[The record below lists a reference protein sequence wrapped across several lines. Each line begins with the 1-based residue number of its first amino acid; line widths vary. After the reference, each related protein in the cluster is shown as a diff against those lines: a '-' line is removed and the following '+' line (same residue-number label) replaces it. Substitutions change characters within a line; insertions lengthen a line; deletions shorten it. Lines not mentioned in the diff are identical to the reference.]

1 MDGFAHL
8 HVHTEYSLLDGASRI
23 EDLIVRAKSLGMS
36 AIAITDH
43 GNMFGVI
50 TFYKAA
56 KKHGVKPII
65 GCEVYLAPASRKERD
80 EGSRLKYYHLILLA
94 ENNQGYRN
102 LIKLVSAA
110 NIEGMYYKP
119 RVDKELLREYH
130 EGIIALSA
138 CVAGEIPRAIL
149 QDNIARAEELIDEYV
164 DIFGRDNF
172 FLEIQKHGL
181 EEEVRVANALT
192 ELSKKHNVGLVV
204 TNDSHY
210 IDREDWEFHD
220 VLLCIQTNRLV
231 SDTDRLRFNS
241 DDYYLKSPAEMRN
254 LFPNIPEAADNT
266 LKIAERCNVEIEF
279 GRLQL
284 PHYLLPDGYSDSAI
298 YLRTLCNNL
307 INDRYNEIT
316 NAIRDRLAYELDII
330 HNMKYDDYFL
340 IVYDFIRYAKRVGI
354 AVGPGRGSAAGS
366 IVAYILGITE
376 LDPLKYDLLFERFLN
391 PERVTMPD
399 IDIDFC
405 YLRREEVIDY
415 VKRLYGEDHV
425 SQIATFGTMAAK
437 AAIRDVGRVLNMTF
451 NEVSEIVKLMP
462 NELKITID
470 KALETSRDF
479 RVIYESRPQVQ
490 RLIDLSKKLEGLP
503 RHSSTHAAGVVIAP
517 RPLTDFIPMMLSN
530 GMLVTQ
536 YDKDIIEELGLLKM
550 DFLGLRTLTAIS
562 DTVKNIKE
570 SRGEVLDLSKIPLD
584 DTKTAKMLS
593 EGKTG
598 AVFQMES
605 AGMTNLLRA
614 LQPQG
619 FTDLIPTVALYR
631 PGPLGSGMVEDFIER
646 KHGKRDIKYL
656 HPLLEPILKET
667 YGVILYQEQVMQVV
681 QALAG
686 FTLGQADIL
695 RRAMGKKKPEVLM
708 AQRENFMSGCIS
720 NGIDKGLANKIFEL
734 LMHFADYGF
743 NKSHSAAYALLAW
756 QTAYLKANYPVEFMA
771 AMMSSVMDSD
781 KVAEYIELARRMG
794 IKVLP
799 PNINVSNTTFNVDN
813 GAIRFG
819 LAAIKNIG
827 QMMIDSLVEVRRRG
841 GKFKSL
847 FDFCC
852 RIDHKILNKKAIE
865 SLVKCGAFD
874 SIDGHRTRQVAA
886 VDSAVA
892 EGLRQQSDAY
902 SGQVGLFGEE
912 DLSTVHF
919 ALPNIPDKPKRELLA
934 WEMETMGFYIY
945 GHPLDEYANRI
956 EGLTPISDIKS
967 GKVAEGKIV
976 KIAGMISNLRK
987 RKTKKG
993 DEMCRLILEGRLDK
1007 IEVTVFASTLRSN
1020 ATLIYLDSAVVVRGR
1035 VETSSEEVAI
1045 IAVDIQSA
1053 SIYEPDYYL
1062 TIPEALE
1069 KQETYTKLKTILQRH
1084 HGQRMVWLNRRGQ
1097 WQKLKSEYWV
1107 RYSEVLSLE
1116 LSTLLGTNNIRLY

>member
-1 MDGFAHL
+1 MEGFVHL
-8 HVHTEYSLLDGASRI
+8 HVHTAYSLLDGAGRI
-23 EDLIVRAKSLGMS
+23 EDLIVQIKSLGMN
-36 AIAITDH
+36 AVAITDH

-50 TFYKAA
+50 NFYKAA
-56 KKHGVKPII
+56 KKHGIKPII
-65 GCEVYLAPASRKERD
+65 GCEVYLAPASRKDRD
-80 EGSRLKYYHLILLA
+80 DSTRLKYYHLILIA
-94 ENNQGYRN
+94 ENNQGYSN
-102 LIKLVSAA
+102 LIKLISVA
-110 NIEGMYYKP
+110 NIEGMYYRP

-149 QDNIARAEELIDEYV
+149 QDNIAHAEELIDEYI

-181 EEEVRVANALT
+181 NEEVKVSNALI
-192 ELSKKHNVGLVV
+192 ELSHKHNVGLVV

-210 IDREDWEFHD
+210 INREDWEFHD
-220 VLLCIQTNRLV
+220 VLLCIQTNKLL
-231 SDTDRLRFNS
+231 SDRDRLRFNS
-241 DDYYLKSPAEMRN
+241 NDYYLKSSAEMRS
-254 LFPNIPEAADNT
+254 LFPDLPEAADNT
-266 LKIAERCNVEIEF
+266 LKIAERCNVNIEF

-284 PHYLLPDGYSDSAI
+284 PHYKLPVGYTDSAA
-298 YLRTLCNNL
+298 YLRVLCDSL
-307 INDRYNEIT
+307 INNRYDMVTNEI
-316 NAIRDRLAYELDII
+316 NERLDYELDTI
-330 HNMKYDDYFL
+330 HNMHYDDYFL
-340 IVYDFIRYAKRVGI
+340 IVYDFIRYAKSVGI

-470 KALETSRDF
+470 KALETSKEF
-479 RVIYESRPQVQ
+479 RKAYENKQEVR
-490 RLIDLSKKLEGLP
+490 RLIDLSRKLEGLP

-517 RPLTDFIPMMLSN
+517 RPLTDLIPMMLSN

-562 DTVKNIKE
+562 DAVKNIKQ
-570 SRGEVLDLSKIPLD
+570 SRGEDIDLSKIPLE
-584 DTKTAKMLS
+584 DTKTAQMLS
-593 EGKTG
+593 KGKTG

-605 AGMTNLLRA
+605 AGMTNLIRA
-614 LQPQG
+614 LRPQG

-646 KHGKRDIKYL
+646 KHGKREIEYL

-708 AQRENFMSGCIS
+708 AQRENFFNGCIN
-720 NGIDKGLANKIFEL
+720 NGIDKSLADKIFEL

-799 PNINVSNTTFNVDN
+799 PDINISNTTFNVDN

-827 QMMIDSLVEVRRRG
+827 QMMIDSLVEVRQCG
-841 GKFKSL
+841 GAFKSL

-874 SIDGHRTRQVAA
+874 SIDKHRTRQVAA
-886 VDSAVA
+886 VDRAVA
-892 EGLRQQSDAY
+892 EGLRQQSDDT
-902 SGQVGLFGEE
+902 SGQIGLFGEE
-912 DLSTVHF
+912 ELSTVNF
-919 ALPNIPDKPKRELLA
+919 ALPNIPEKPRREILA
-934 WEMETMGFYIY
+934 WEMETMGFYIS
-945 GHPLDEYANRI
+945 GHPLDEYIDRI
-956 EGLTPISDIKS
+956 KGLTSIADIKS
-967 GKVAEGKIV
+967 GKIAEGKTI
-976 KIAGMISNLRK
+976 KIAGIIANLRR

-993 DEMCRLILEGRLDK
+993 EDMCRFTLESYYDN
-1007 IEVTVFASTLRSN
+1007 IEVTAFAPTFRNNFSIL
-1020 ATLIYLDSAVVVRGR
+1020 YPDSAVVVSGK
-1035 VETSSEEVAI
+1035 VETSSEEPAI
-1045 IAVDIQSA
+1045 IANQIQSA
-1053 SIYEPDYYL
+1053 ADYEPNYYL
-1062 TIPEALE
+1062 TIPETLE
-1069 KQETYTKLKTILQRH
+1069 RQETYTKLKTILQRH
-1084 HGQRMVWLNRRGQ
+1084 HGQRMVWLNRHGQ

-1107 RYSEVLSLE
+1107 SYNDKLYSELSALIG
-1116 LSTLLGTNNIRLY
+1116 SVNVRQY